1 MGIDKLVR
9 SPQIYEI
16 SLPISKK
23 SKEITLKA
31 SSKEGKESKIN
42 NENILTF
49 DDLILITKK
58 FKNTMK
64 VQKKNFQELNSKN
77 GKWFILSLRKKKKAL
92 SRSKKIEIFNN
103 GGLKR
108 MALDYPNPKKI
119 KKAMQ
124 VTWSDFE
131 IK

>member
-1 MGIDKLVR
+1 MVYI
-9 SPQIYEI
+9 
-16 SLPISKK
+16 
-23 SKEITLKA
+23 
-31 SSKEGKESKIN
+31 
-42 NENILTF
+42 
-49 DDLILITKK
+49 K
-58 FKNTMK
+58 FK
-64 VQKKNFQELNSKN
+64 E
-77 GKWFILSLRKKKKAL
+77 KKKAL

-103 GGLKR
+103 GRLKR